1 VAGWAT
7 ESGWTTTQSYR
18 QQGKVAATVANRGAE
33 HGRCDSGCGGAGGSS
48 GGGGKI
54 GGYWTVLGSSG
65 QVAGQ
70 PYMGRKEGEKVG

>member
-1 VAGWAT
+1 MGGVIAVAV
-7 ESGWTTTQSYR
+7 EL
-18 QQGKVAATVANRGAE
+18 VV
-33 HGRCDSGCGGAGGSS
+33 HP